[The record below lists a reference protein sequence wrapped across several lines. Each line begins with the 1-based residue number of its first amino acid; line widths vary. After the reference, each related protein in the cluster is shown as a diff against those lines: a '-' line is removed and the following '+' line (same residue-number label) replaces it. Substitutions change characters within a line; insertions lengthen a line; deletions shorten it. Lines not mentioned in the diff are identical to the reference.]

1 MVISTLEGRQEAEL
15 EAQKEEVNAGREEKN
30 KEEKEEEIAEAGE
43 IEGQWERRWNSERI
57 RKRKGSEVKNP
68 PANAGDPG
76 LIPGQGRSHLPRS
89 R

>member
-1 MVISTLEGRQEAEL
+1 M

>member
-15 EAQKEEVNAGREEKN
+15 EAQREVNAGREEEN

-43 IEGQWERRWNSERI
+43 IEGQWERRCNSERI
-57 RKRKGSEVKNP
+57 RKRKGSEEVKNS

-76 LIPGQGRSHLPRS
+76 LIPGQGRSHPPRS
-89 R
+89 S